1 MMECSCDN
9 SSMQHGVQA
18 TVSDGSS
25 KTIVIDV
32 IAQGEKGEKG
42 DSAEL
47 TEEQMQEIKDSMVKN
62 ASGISGDS
70 YSEYM
75 LVNGAMEKIGTTAT
89 NVDLSNY
96 LTNDDVQGMTIQELG
111 AMLD

>member
-1 MMECSCDN
+1 MTGCSCGN

-32 IAQGEKGEKG
+32 VAQGEKGEKG

-47 TEEQMQEIKDSMVKN
+47 TEEQMQEIKDSVSDTLVD
-62 ASGISGDS
+62 AIP
-70 YSEYM
+70 EEELLRM
-75 LVNGAMEKIGTTAT
+75 L
-89 NVDLSNY
+89 
-96 LTNDDVQGMTIQELG
+96 
-111 AMLD
+111 